1 MDKNKKPELLVTARN
16 LEELELLI
24 NAGTDAI
31 AVGNQIYGLRI
42 TGSFTLEMI
51 KEAVELAHSKAV
63 KIYVLMNALLHNEAL
78 DGIDEYIEELAK
90 LNVDAIVFG
99 DPAVLVTAKELAPK
113 IPLHWNTETT
123 ATNYETVNYWA
134 TKGIN
139 RAILARELS
148 LEEVTEIKKSVNIDI
163 QVQVHG
169 LTNIFH
175 SKRNL
180 VENYFEHTNNP
191 TNMDA
196 SKERNMFLK
205 EHQRPDESY
214 PVFEDRH
221 GTHVMSSN
229 DICMIQHIDQLLKA
243 GIDSLKIDGL
253 MHSTQ
258 YLVKVTE
265 LYREAIDLAVN
276 NQSTEELF
284 KQILEIQP
292 NNRPL
297 TTGFYYKEQYY

>member
-1 MDKNKKPELLVTARN
+1 MNANKKPELLVTARN
-16 LEELELLI
+16 LEELALLI
-24 NAGTDAI
+24 DAGADAI
-31 AVGNQIYGLRI
+31 AVGNEIYGLRI

-51 KEAVELAHSKAV
+51 KEAVELAHSKEV

-78 DGIDEYIEELAK
+78 DGIDEYIEELAR
-90 LNVDAIVFG
+90 LNVDAIVYG
-99 DPAVLVTAKELAPK
+99 DPAVLVTAKELAPN

-134 TKGIN
+134 TKGIS

-148 LEEVTEIKKSVNIDI
+148 LEEVIEIKQNVKVDI
-163 QVQVHG
+163 QIQVHG

-180 VENYFEHTNNP
+180 VENYFEHTNNIV
-191 TNMDA
+191 NMDA

-205 EHQRPDESY
+205 EHQRPDENY

-221 GTHVMSSN
+221 GTHVMSSH
-229 DICMIQHIDQLLKA
+229 DICMIQHLDQLLSA

-253 MHSTQ
+253 MHSIQ

-265 LYREAIDLAVN
+265 LYRKAIDLAVKN
-276 NQSTEELF
+276 ESTEGLF
-284 KQILEIQP
+284 EQILKIQP
-292 NNRPL
+292 SNRPL